1 MFDSIGW
8 LEVLGEAVL
17 LVGAFV
23 LVYEGCRR
31 LVRNG
36 VSRGPALMVAVAL
49 ILPVWEASMSLRV
62 MKTVHLLQA
71 QEFTAVALHG
81 REPDGGWEKAPLS
94 PEARTA
100 QSTEAA
106 TINYLFQGR
115 LVEYIDAHGNRAL
128 FNPTQELL
136 RNREQFVRD
145 EKGAEDSGRAAFERG
160 VRLFANAALFMLAGL
175 VVGWRQRGRA

>member
-31 LVRNG
+31 LARNG
-36 VSRGPALMVAVAL
+36 VSRGPALMVAAAL
-49 ILPVWEASMSLRV
+49 ILPVW
-62 MKTVHLLQA
+62 
-71 QEFTAVALHG
+71 
-81 REPDGGWEKAPLS
+81 
-94 PEARTA
+94 EARTA